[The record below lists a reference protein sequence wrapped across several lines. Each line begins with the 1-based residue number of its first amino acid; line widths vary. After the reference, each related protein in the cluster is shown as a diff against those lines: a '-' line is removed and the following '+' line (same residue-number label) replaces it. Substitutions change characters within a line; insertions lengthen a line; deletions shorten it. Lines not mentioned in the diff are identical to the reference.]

1 MTIVLGAARTTPALC
16 SFLAV
21 LTLGVAAAVLAA
33 PAGATTP
40 GGLAST
46 SPEPEETTEPG
57 EGETNAPAG
66 KAMLVNGRAIPPIN
80 APAAV
85 KQVIYA
91 ANKIRSKPYIY
102 GGGHA
107 RWWDR
112 GYDCSGAVS
121 FALHG
126 GDLIS
131 TPMPSGSLERWGSAG
146 RGRWITVYANGGHAY
161 AVIAGL
167 RWDTAGNTHGTGP
180 RWHKS
185 LRAAASGPF
194 IARHPIGY

>member
-1 MTIVLGAARTTPALC
+1 MTNALGAARKTPALLL
-16 SFLAV
+16 FLAI
-21 LTLGVAAAVLAA
+21 LTLGVAAAIMTA
-33 PAGATTP
+33 PARATTP
-40 GGLAST
+40 GGVTST
-46 SPEPEETTEPG
+46 APEAEETTEST
-57 EGETNAPAG
+57 ETVGPPG
-66 KAMLVNGRAIPPIN
+66 KAMLVNGRAIPPVN

-85 KQVIYA
+85 KQVINA
-91 ANKIRSKPYIY
+91 ANKIRTKPYIF
-102 GGGHA
+102 GGGHG

-126 GDLIS
+126 GNLIS
-131 TPMPSGSLERWGSAG
+131 TPMPSGSLETWGSGG

-185 LRAAASGPF
+185 LGAAASGPF
-194 IARHPIGY
+194 KARHPAGY

>member
-1 MTIVLGAARTTPALC
+1 MTNALGAAERAPALC
-16 SFLAV
+16 ISI
-21 LTLGVAAAVLAA
+21 AVLALA
-33 PAGATTP
+33 AALALLPATATAATP
-40 GGLAST
+40 GGVGSTAS
-46 SPEPEETTEPG
+46 ET
-57 EGETNAPAG
+57 APTGPPG
-66 KAMLVNGRAIPPIN
+66 KAMLVNGRAIPPAN

-85 KQVIYA
+85 KKVIAA
-91 ANKIRSKPYIY
+91 ANKIRTKPYVY

-121 FALHG
+121 FALRG
-126 GDLIS
+126 AGLID
-131 TPMPSGSLERWGSAG
+131 TPMPSGSLAGWGSAG
-146 RGRWITVYANGGHAY
+146 KGKWITVYANGGHAY

-167 RWDTAGNTHGTGP
+167 RWDTAGVRNGTGP

-194 IARHPIGY
+194 TARHPAGY

>member
-1 MTIVLGAARTTPALC
+1 MTFVPRAAKTTPALRA
-16 SFLAV
+16 FPALLILA
-21 LTLGVAAAVLAA
+21 LAALVLAA
-33 PAGATTP
+33 PARATP
-40 GGLAST
+40 GGIASL
-46 SPEPEETTEPG
+46 SPEAEETTES
-57 EGETNAPAG
+57 GETAPPG

-126 GDLIS
+126 GNLINS
-131 TPMPSGSLERWGSAG
+131 PMPSGSLQRWGSAG

-194 IARHPIGY
+194 IVRHPTGY

>member
-1 MTIVLGAARTTPALC
+1 MKNVLGAASKTPALRI
-16 SFLAV
+16 FLAL
-21 LTLGVAAAVLAA
+21 LTLAVAVALLAA
-33 PAGATTP
+33 PAQATTP
-40 GGLAST
+40 GGVTST
-46 SPEPEETTEPG
+46 LPESEETTETGP
-57 EGETNAPAG
+57 PG
-66 KAMLVNGRAIPPIN
+66 KAMLVNGRAIPPAN

-85 KQVIYA
+85 KKVIAA
-91 ANKIRSKPYIY
+91 ANKIRTKPYIY

-126 GDLIS
+126 GSLIS
-131 TPMPSGSLERWGSAG
+131 TPMPSGSLESWGSPG

-185 LRAAASGPF
+185 LSAAASGPF
-194 IARHPIGY
+194 VARHPLGY

>member
-1 MTIVLGAARTTPALC
+1 MKNAHGAARKTPALRI
-16 SFLAV
+16 SLAALAAV
-21 LTLGVAAAVLAA
+21 VAVAVLAA
-33 PAGATTP
+33 PAQAATP
-40 GGLAST
+40 GGVAST
-46 SPEPEETTEPG
+46 APEAEGTTETGP
-57 EGETNAPAG
+57 PG
-66 KAMLVNGRAIPPIN
+66 KAMLVNGRAIPPVD
-80 APAAV
+80 APPAV
-85 KQVIYA
+85 KKVIAA
-91 ANKIRSKPYIY
+91 ANKIRTKPYIW

-112 GYDCSGAVS
+112 GYDCSGSVS

-131 TPMPSGSLERWGSAG
+131 TPMPSGSLESWGTAG
-146 RGRWITVYANGGHAY
+146 KGRWITVYANGGHAF

-167 RWDTAGNTHGTGP
+167 RWDTAGDTSGTGP

-194 IARHPIGY
+194 VARHPAGY

>member
-1 MTIVLGAARTTPALC
+1 MAGPAQATP
-16 SFLAV
+16 
-21 LTLGVAAAVLAA
+21 
-33 PAGATTP
+33 P

-46 SPEPEETTEPG
+46 TPEVEAPTETGP
-57 EGETNAPAG
+57 PG
-66 KAMLVNGRAIPPIN
+66 KAMLVNGRAIPPVN

-85 KQVIYA
+85 KKVIAA
-91 ANKIRSKPYIY
+91 ANKIRSKPYVW
-102 GGGHA
+102 GGGHG

-126 GDLIS
+126 GGFLS
-131 TPMPSGSLERWGSAG
+131 SPLPSGPMEGWGSAG

-167 RWDTAGNTHGTGP
+167 RWDTAGNTSGTGP

-194 IARHPIGY
+194 TARHPAGY